1 MATMS
6 VQTKSLISSQPAE
19 KKATTK
25 PVKGTETIG
34 ESKTLAAS
42 ALRRR
47 ASGAVNFRNM
57 KRKA

>member
-1 MATMS
+1 MS

-25 PVKGTETIG
+25 PVKGTEAIG
-34 ESKTLAAS
+34 ESKTLTAS

-47 ASGAVNFRNM
+47 ALGAIRFRAA
-57 KRKA
+57 KKK